1 MPLRR
6 QPHSRMTAQ
15 LVAVA
20 LCTVIWTAAAAQ
32 APATATNT
40 KVVGTQ
46 PELADGAQAMRSGD
60 WQRGIELTQ
69 IGLAATVSVTDR
81 AAGLANL
88 CAAHAALKQF
98 EQGLAFCDQS
108 IAIDDGNW
116 QAWQNRAA
124 CHLGLGKIDESLQD
138 LQRGLAINPDAD
150 SLQKTLAIARDR
162 EKRQQ
167 ERLRQLVE
175 S

>member
-1 MPLRR
+1 MTFGRPPFLRLIAA
-6 QPHSRMTAQ
+6 SLCGLISAAATAQ
-15 LVAVA
+15 
-20 LCTVIWTAAAAQ
+20 Q
-32 APATATNT
+32 APPPATSSH
-40 KVVGTQ
+40 VIGTQ
-46 PELADGAQAMRSGD
+46 PQLADGAQAMRLGD

-69 IGLAATVSVTDR
+69 IGLAATVSTADR
-81 AAGLANL
+81 AKGLANL
-88 CAAHAALKQF
+88 CAAHAALEQF
-98 EQGLAFCDQS
+98 EKALGFCNES

-116 QAWQNRAA
+116 QTWQNRAA

-138 LQRGLAINPDAD
+138 LQRGLAINPDSDA
-150 SLQKTLAIARDR
+150 LQKTLAIARDR